1 MYDGDLVLVLDNETM
16 MKGVDRNA
24 TITIDIDDKVC
35 ALVEADTPQ
44 NRTACII
51 RSMKSR
57 IGEISNFASAY
68 HNKAITN
75 EEQRK
80 RYDTY
85 INLLSVSNGKEIDA
99 AKTGVHFKIP
109 RNIEKYGRP
118 LPYFMKYASPYY
130 KRMKKLSCAHSNM
143 NMLCFELERWE
154 NTIRKRRMKK
164 FDWRIMFDEEIG
176 YNQEHFD
183 AIELIFCEFYKLCRD
198 LAELNHQCRHYETYK
213 DILREQNITKEIATN
228 FEVNWQYY
236 YNIYRSR
243 CQQIVPDVRELANIC
258 VVLCYDKYKSRN
270 KKFMW
275 QMAGKGVVE
284 NIKQV
289 NICLPQECDDGEYE
303 YLGKRYTLAPVE
315 SDIPVEYID
324 AELVPGGDCDVL

>member
-1 MYDGDLVLVLDNETM
+1 MLDNETM

-51 RSMKSR
+51 RSLKSR

-68 HNKAITN
+68 HNKCITS

-143 NMLCFELERWE
+143 NQLCFYLERWE
-154 NTIRKRRMKK
+154 NTIRKRRTDK
-164 FDWRIMFDEEIG
+164 FDWTIMMDSDVG
-176 YNQEHFD
+176 YTQEHFD
-183 AIELIFCEFYKLCRD
+183 AIEQIFHEFNKLCRD
-198 LAELNHQCRHYETYK
+198 LSSINRKCKNYNTYK
-213 DILREQNITKEIATN
+213 KELTKLGITKEDAKDYD
-228 FEVNWQYY
+228 VNWQCHYDTFR
-236 YNIYRSR
+236 NR
-243 CQQIVPDVRELANIC
+243 CQTIVPDQRELANIC
-258 VVLCYDKYKSRN
+258 VILCYDKYKSRN

-275 QMAGKGVVE
+275 QMAGKGIVE
-284 NIKQV
+284 NIQQV

-303 YLGKRYTLAPVE
+303 YLGKRYTLAPVAN
-315 SDIPVEYID
+315 DIPVEYVD
-324 AELVPGGDCDVL
+324 ADLVEGGDADVL